1 MKNLFLITALI
12 SSSFL
17 ITGCAPRLGASH
29 YSVRDTGS
37 VNQTLRGVVVAAR
50 PVNISISSAEMD
62 NQPGTGALLG
72 GAAGAVLG
80 SQVGKG
86 RGSIL
91 AGLGGALAGGIAGH
105 YAGQS
110 MTDQQGIEYQVQLDN
125 GSLITLS
132 QGADPAFRVGQR
144 VLVIKPEPGRS
155 GRARITADMTY

>member
-1 MKNLFLITALI
+1 MKNLFLVTALV
-12 SSSFL
+12 SASFL
-17 ITGCAPRLGASH
+17 TTACAPRLGANH

-37 VNQTLRGVVVAAR
+37 VNQTLRGTVVAAR
-50 PVNISISSAEMD
+50 PVNISPASAEMD

-80 SQVGKG
+80 SQIGKG
-86 RGSIL
+86 KGALL
-91 AGLGGALAGGIAGH
+91 AGLGGALAGGVAGH

-110 MTDQQGIEYQVQLDN
+110 LTEQQGVEYQVQLDN
-125 GSLITLS
+125 GSLVTLA

-144 VLVIKPEPGRS
+144 VLVIKPEAGRP